1 MYKSVDKLQSSFL
14 DFDQPMGLHMNPN
27 NRWIKMADF
36 IPWDEYEKKYRR
48 LFKSKTGNVAK
59 PFRMALGSLIIQ
71 QKYQYS
77 DRELVEQITENPY
90 LQYFIGLPGYQEEAP
105 FDASTL
111 VLFRRRINAKMLMD
125 ANEAML
131 AAEKEEQKSD
141 DDHMDPPSASGGGSP
156 EKQETQENSQ
166 ENQGA
171 LILDAT
177 CAPVNIRY
185 PQDISLLNEA
195 REKLEVLI
203 LWFHKTYGVGLP
215 RRDCRAARKAYLNY
229 AKARKHS
236 SKQVRKAIKKQL
248 SYVRRNIGYI
258 NSFMSDGYAPL
269 SKDIDQILTIFALYE
284 QQLYMFENKV
294 HKVEDRIVSISQPWI
309 RPIVRGKV
317 KAPVEFGA
325 KLDLSI
331 DAEGYARIEKV
342 QFDAYNESGCLQEA
356 VEAFHKRTGHYPE
369 RILADQIYRTR
380 QNRAFCKE
388 HGIRLSGPK
397 LGRPNAETQKTDK
410 KQEYQDNTDRIEVER
425 RFSLAKRCY
434 GLGMIRTKL
443 KETQLTSIALSVFVA
458 NLFRK
463 MQRIL
468 FALLFC
474 FGFYPMENGLLT
486 A

>member
-1 MYKSVDKLQSSFL
+1 
-14 DFDQPMGLHMNPN
+14 
-27 NRWIKMADF
+27 MADF
-36 IPWDEYEKKYRR
+36 IPWDEYEKKYRC
-48 LFKSKTGNVAK
+48 LFKSKTGNIAK

-90 LQYFIGLPGYQEEAP
+90 LQYFIGLPGYQEKAP

-111 VLFRRRINAKMLMD
+111 VLFRRRINAKMLM
-125 ANEAML
+125 
-131 AAEKEEQKSD
+131 
-141 DDHMDPPSASGGGSP
+141 
-156 EKQETQENSQ
+156 
-166 ENQGA
+166 
-171 LILDAT
+171 DAT

-203 LWFHKTYGVGLP
+203 FWFHKTYGVGLP

-229 AKARKHS
+229 AKARKPS

-258 NSFMSDGYAPL
+258 NSFMSDGYALL
-269 SKDIDQILTIFALYE
+269 SKDIDQILTIFVLYE

-317 KAPVEFGA
+317 KAPVEYGA

-468 FALLFC
+468 FTLLFC

>member
-1 MYKSVDKLQSSFL
+1 
-14 DFDQPMGLHMNPN
+14 
-27 NRWIKMADF
+27 
-36 IPWDEYEKKYRR
+36 
-48 LFKSKTGNVAK
+48 
-59 PFRMALGSLIIQ
+59 MALGSLIIQ

-141 DDHMDPPSASGGGSP
+141 DDHMDPPSGGGSP

-166 ENQGA
+166 ENQGT
-171 LILDAT
+171 LILDAI

-269 SKDIDQILTIFALYE
+269 SKDIDQILTIFVLYE

-317 KAPVEFGA
+317 KAPVEYGA

-380 QNRAFCKE
+380 QNQAFCKE

-468 FALLFC
+468 FTLLFC

>member
-1 MYKSVDKLQSSFL
+1 
-14 DFDQPMGLHMNPN
+14 
-27 NRWIKMADF
+27 MADF

-77 DRELVEQITENPY
+77 DRELVEQITGNPY

-141 DDHMDPPSASGGGSP
+141 DDHMDPPSGGGSP

-166 ENQGA
+166 ENQGT

-203 LWFHKTYGVGLP
+203 FWFHKTYGVGLP

-356 VEAFHKRTGHYPE
+356 VEAFHKRTDHYPE

>member
-1 MYKSVDKLQSSFL
+1 
-14 DFDQPMGLHMNPN
+14 
-27 NRWIKMADF
+27 MADF
-36 IPWDEYEKKYRR
+36 IPWDEYEKKYRC

-90 LQYFIGLPGYQEEAP
+90 LQYFIGLPGYQEKAP

-141 DDHMDPPSASGGGSP
+141 DDHMDLPSGGGSP

-166 ENQGA
+166 ENQGT

-269 SKDIDQILTIFALYE
+269 SKDIDQILTIFVLYE

-317 KAPVEFGA
+317 KAPVEYGA

-468 FALLFC
+468 FTLLFC